1 MKVDIWPQKLSV
13 KIRTIISEI
22 LKQMNLHRDQKKKIP
37 INKYLVKALNTFA
50 ILLKIFW
57 NSYYKSQEKYKSKW
71 KSHSLKIRHN
81 FENILDCKNKVN
93 LILMFGPFS
102 L

>member
-22 LKQMNLHRDQKKKIP
+22 LKQMNLHIDQKKKKIP
-37 INKYLVKALNTFA
+37 INKYLVKALNAFA

-57 NSYYKSQEKYKSKW
+57 NSYYESQEKYKSKR

-81 FENILDCKNKVN
+81 F
-93 LILMFGPFS
+93 
-102 L
+102 